1 VTAWLLS
8 VAAAGAVHQLLVRRP
23 WPRRVPTG
31 SVATSPRRSAR
42 SRTPSSRRSDRS
54 RRSHSSRPS
63 GTWDLVACCDLLAVA
78 ATAGCSLHQAV
89 VAVGH
94 SGTGPVA
101 RALAGAGQDVD
112 RGTPLVQAVESLTDR
127 AGVDA
132 RPLVSA
138 LVVAAGSGTPVA
150 PALQRLADAERR
162 RGRRAVEARVRRLPV
177 LLLVPLVTCILP
189 AFVVLTLVPVGVAA
203 SRNGLAGTAQA
214 PASPTSTDPGV
225 RRAG

>member
-1 VTAWLLS
+1 VS
-8 VAAAGAVHQLLVRRP
+8 RP
-23 WPRRVPTG
+23 P
-31 SVATSPRRSAR
+31 R
-42 SRTPSSRRSDRS
+42 SRGSSP
-54 RRSHSSRPS
+54 PS

-78 ATAGCSLHQAV
+78 ATAGCSLRQAV

-101 RALAGAGQDVD
+101 RALAGAGQDVQ

-127 AGVDA
+127 AGADA

-162 RGRRAVEARVRRLPV
+162 RARRAVEARVRRLPV

-189 AFVVLTLVPVGVAA
+189 AFVVLTLVPVGIAA
-203 SRNGLAGTAQA
+203 SRNGLAGSAFDL
-214 PASPTSTDPGV
+214 PSPIDTVVPGV
-225 RRAG
+225 RHVR